1 MRISPIFGRESFKGE
16 NMLILNT
23 PDGDVA
29 IAKGNIHTIHQ
40 EYPRGYTYITKD
52 IASYPFRSINGIKV
66 KNIDHAY
73 ELVKKFADENG
84 EQPMEI
90 DVGEETERWSKQ
102 LTDRL
107 NAKAEEA
114 RKKLKPMTDEEYEE
128 AIRLMT
134 TTGWVITGNSD
145 DE

>member
-1 MRISPIFGRESFKGE
+1 MRIPPFLGESFKGDY
-16 NMLILNT
+16 MLILNT

-40 EYPRGYTYITKD
+40 EYPRGYTYIAKD

-102 LTDRL
+102 LTDRF

-114 RKKLKPMTDEEYEE
+114 RKKLKPITDEEYAE
-128 AIRLMT
+128 ALRLMK
-134 TTGWVITGNSD
+134 TTGLVITGNRD

>member
-1 MRISPIFGRESFKGE
+1 
-16 NMLILNT
+16 MLILNT
-23 PDGDVA
+23 PDGDFV
-29 IAKGNIHTIHQ
+29 IAKGNIHTIQ
-40 EYPRGYTYITKD
+40 EDYDVGYYYITKD

-114 RKKLKPMTDEEYEE
+114 RKKLKPITDEEYAE
-128 AIRLMT
+128 ALRLMK
-134 TTGWVITGNSD
+134 TTGLVITGNRD

>member
-1 MRISPIFGRESFKGE
+1 
-16 NMLILNT
+16 MLILNT
-23 PDGDVA
+23 PDGDFV
-29 IAKGNIHTIHQ
+29 IAKGNIHTIQ
-40 EYPRGYTYITKD
+40 EDCDVGYYYVTKD

-66 KNIDHAY
+66 KDIDHAY
-73 ELVKKFADENG
+73 ELVKKYADENG

-134 TTGWVITGNSD
+134 TTGLVITGNRD

>member
-1 MRISPIFGRESFKGE
+1 MW
-16 NMLILNT
+16 
-23 PDGDVA
+23 VV
-29 IAKGNIHTIHQ
+29 H
-40 EYPRGYTYITKD
+40 YVTKD

-66 KNIDHAY
+66 KDIDHAY
-73 ELVKKFADENG
+73 ELVDKYADENG
-84 EQPMEI
+84 EQPIELEL
-90 DVGEETERWSKQ
+90 DEETERISKE

-134 TTGWVITGNSD
+134 TTGWVITGDSE

>member
-1 MRISPIFGRESFKGE
+1 
-16 NMLILNT
+16 MLILNT
-23 PDGDVA
+23 PDGDFV
-29 IAKGNIHTIHQ
+29 IAKGNIHTIQ
-40 EYPRGYTYITKD
+40 EDCDVGYYYVTKD

-66 KNIDHAY
+66 KDIDHAY
-73 ELVKKFADENG
+73 ELVKKYADENG

>member
-1 MRISPIFGRESFKGE
+1 
-16 NMLILNT
+16 MLILNT
-23 PDGDVA
+23 PDGDFV
-29 IAKGNIHTIHQ
+29 IAKGNIHTIQ
-40 EYPRGYTYITKD
+40 EDYDVGYYYITKD

-134 TTGWVITGNSD
+134 TTGWVITGNRD

>member
-1 MRISPIFGRESFKGE
+1 
-16 NMLILNT
+16 MLILNT
-23 PDGDVA
+23 PDGDFV
-29 IAKGNIHTIHQ
+29 IAKGNIHTIQ
-40 EYPRGYTYITKD
+40 EDYDVGYYYITKD

>member
-1 MRISPIFGRESFKGE
+1 
-16 NMLILNT
+16 MLILNT

-40 EYPRGYTYITKD
+40 EYPRGYTYVAKD
-52 IASYPFRSINGIKV
+52 MRGFPFKRINGIKV

-90 DVGEETERWSKQ
+90 EVGEETERWSKQ

-114 RKKLKPMTDEEYEE
+114 RKKLKPMTDEEYAE
-128 AIRLMT
+128 AVRVLKETGRIR
-134 TTGWVITGNSD
+134 IRNRD
-145 DE
+145 NE

>member
-1 MRISPIFGRESFKGE
+1 
-16 NMLILNT
+16 
-23 PDGDVA
+23 
-29 IAKGNIHTIHQ
+29 
-40 EYPRGYTYITKD
+40 
-52 IASYPFRSINGIKV
+52 
-66 KNIDHAY
+66 
-73 ELVKKFADENG
+73 
-84 EQPMEI
+84 MEI

>member
-1 MRISPIFGRESFKGE
+1 
-16 NMLILNT
+16 MLILNT
-23 PDGDVA
+23 PDGDFA
-29 IAKGNIHTIHQ
+29 IAKGNIHTIQ
-40 EYPRGYTYITKD
+40 EDYDVGYYYVTKD

-66 KNIDHAY
+66 KDIDHAY
-73 ELVKKFADENG
+73 ELVDKYADENG
-84 EQPMEI
+84 EQPIELEL
-90 DVGEETERWSKQ
+90 DEETERISKE
-102 LTDRL
+102 LTDRF

-134 TTGWVITGNSD
+134 TTGWTITGNRD

>member
-1 MRISPIFGRESFKGE
+1 M
-16 NMLILNT
+16 
-23 PDGDVA
+23 
-29 IAKGNIHTIHQ
+29 
-40 EYPRGYTYITKD
+40 
-52 IASYPFRSINGIKV
+52 
-66 KNIDHAY
+66 
-73 ELVKKFADENG
+73 VKKYADENG

>member
-1 MRISPIFGRESFKGE
+1 
-16 NMLILNT
+16 MLILNT

-40 EYPRGYTYITKD
+40 EYPRGYTYIAKD
-52 IASYPFRSINGIKV
+52 MRGFPFKRINGIKV

-107 NAKAEEA
+107 NAKAEDA
-114 RKKLKPMTDEEYEE
+114 RKKMKPMTDEEYAE
-128 AIRLMT
+128 AVRVLKETGRIRIRN
-134 TTGWVITGNSD
+134 GDN
-145 DE
+145 E